1 MARCTHDADLQSP
14 IALVIACAGISGEH
28 GPPGEEPSPA
38 EWIYRVNVLGV
49 LNTVEP
55 LLAAMR
61 RRRRG
66 QIGLVASVAGFRGFP
81 RGPAYSGSKAAIIMH
96 GQAWREVLS
105 GEGIGVSVICPGY
118 LRTAMT
124 ARHGF
129 PLPFALDPD
138 RAAARIAAGLARNQA
153 RIVIPWPMPIVAWL
167 FRALPA
173 SWTRML
179 IPGPKRP

>member
-1 MARCTHDADLQSP
+1 
-14 IALVIACAGISGEH
+14 
-28 GPPGEEPSPA
+28 
-38 EWIYRVNVLGV
+38 
-49 LNTVEP
+49 
-55 LLAAMR
+55 
-61 RRRRG
+61 
-66 QIGLVASVAGFRGFP
+66 
-81 RGPAYSGSKAAIIMH
+81 MH

-138 RAAARIAAGLARNQA
+138 RATARIAAGLARNQA
-153 RIVIPWPMPIVAWL
+153 RIIIPWPMPIVAWL
-167 FRALPA
+167 FRALPT